1 MGTSEPSLGILNK
14 LSELYNVDM
23 HTLYSIDLEGSNN
36 SDNENTNRIPLL
48 GTIAAGLPILAEE
61 NIEDYFYIDKSI
73 KADFALRI
81 KGDSMLGQEYFQMI

>member
-48 GTIAAGLPILAEE
+48 GY
-61 NIEDYFYIDKSI
+61 DCS
-73 KADFALRI
+73 RI
-81 KGDSMLGQEYFQMI
+81 TYSSRRKH